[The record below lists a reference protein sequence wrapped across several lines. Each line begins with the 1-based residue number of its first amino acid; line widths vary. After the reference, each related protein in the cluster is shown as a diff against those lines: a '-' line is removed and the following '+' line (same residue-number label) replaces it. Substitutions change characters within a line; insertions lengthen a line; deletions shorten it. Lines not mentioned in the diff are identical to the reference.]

1 MLNAQKENRE
11 VFYWDSDVTPEQ
23 GGAKI
28 ASIIEII
35 TNLYISYH

>member
-1 MLNAQKENRE
+1 MHKRKTE
-11 VFYWDSDVTPEQ
+11 VFHWDSDITPEQ